1 MTTRGRTGTPRRGDT
16 GQTVTEY
23 LMILGIVTAI
33 IIVLTKIIVP
43 GVAIGVIGLLEH
55 MVVYV
60 SS

>member
-1 MTTRGRTGTPRRGDT
+1 MRGRLQRARRGEP

-43 GVAIGVIGLLEH
+43 GVTIGVIGLLEH

>member
-1 MTTRGRTGTPRRGDT
+1 MTTRGRLRARRGEL

-43 GVAIGVIGLLEH
+43 GVAIGVLGLLEH

>member
-1 MTTRGRTGTPRRGDT
+1 MRERWQRARRGEL

-43 GVAIGVIGLLEH
+43 GVTIGVIGLLEH

>member
-1 MTTRGRTGTPRRGDT
+1 MTPRRSER

-33 IIVLTKIIVP
+33 IIVLTKIIAP
-43 GVAIGVIGLLEH
+43 GIAIGVIALLEH
-55 MVVYV
+55 MVVFV

>member
-1 MTTRGRTGTPRRGDT
+1 MTAGGHWRRALRAEL

-33 IIVLTKIIVP
+33 IIALTKIIVP
-43 GVAIGVIGLLEH
+43 GVAIGVLGLLEH
-55 MVVYV
+55 MAVYV

>member
-1 MTTRGRTGTPRRGDT
+1 MTMRGRLRRTRRGEL

-43 GVAIGVIGLLEH
+43 GIAIGVLGLLEH

>member
-1 MTTRGRTGTPRRGDT
+1 MRERLQRARRGEL

-43 GVAIGVIGLLEH
+43 GVTIGVIGLLEH